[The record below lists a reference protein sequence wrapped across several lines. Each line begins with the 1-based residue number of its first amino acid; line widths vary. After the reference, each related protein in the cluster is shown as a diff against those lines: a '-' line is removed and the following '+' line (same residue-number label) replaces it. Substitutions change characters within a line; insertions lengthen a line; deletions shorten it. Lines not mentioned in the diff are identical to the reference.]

1 MTQLD
6 ESHPVL
12 AQPLRIGPKTLR
24 NRFVGAPMERNYCEI
39 DGTVTDAYVNY
50 LERRAEGGAALLF
63 AEASY
68 VRIDGKGRLRQ
79 LGVDDD
85 ERVPGI
91 RRLAAAVHLR
101 GALFG
106 MELNHGGRTAQGKVS
121 GFQPVAPSAI
131 PCMVAGGDMPME
143 LETEEVYDLVECYGE
158 AARRCVTAGV
168 DVISIHGAHGYLVQQ
183 FISPTTNLRADEFA
197 DPLRF
202 LNLVIEAVRANAS
215 DLAIGMR
222 ISAFEG
228 SDGGLDADSMFEIIS
243 AARLDLLDFLDVS
256 AGNYEAGQWIIQ
268 PGEFP
273 RGVLAPFAERYRSLG
288 LPVGVA
294 GRINAPETA
303 VSIVEGGQADF
314 VSMARA
320 LHADPDF
327 PRRAL
332 AGERYRPCIAC
343 NLCIDQL
350 GTGEAI
356 GCSVNPWVG
365 REREQRRPTSADLK
379 RSSVLV
385 IGAGPAGL
393 EAARALAQQ
402 GLDVE
407 LFERAKQI
415 GGQFA
420 LASTL
425 HEYPEYHNL
434 LGWYAAELD
443 HLGIRLHLG
452 VEVTPELLAEHSAD
466 AIVVATGGSGYLPAV
481 PGIDLPHVVDLRTFL
496 AAGAPAPTT
505 CTIFGADREGVAVA
519 DDLAAQGTRVLVVG
533 TQQSLAPDVGRRAK
547 MLVIPRLL
555 EDPKVRV
562 VLDVVLRRI
571 EPERVL
577 VSHNGSD
584 EWVDAPGPLLV
595 SQGVEPI
602 NDLVA
607 ASRALEPS
615 LGVEVIGDAGGN
627 GGSIQEGLRAAA
639 DAAQRVTLTSAAST
653 VWTTN

>member
-1 MTQLD
+1 
-6 ESHPVL
+6 
-12 AQPLRIGPKTLR
+12 
-24 NRFVGAPMERNYCEI
+24 
-39 DGTVTDAYVNY
+39 
-50 LERRAEGGAALLF
+50 
-63 AEASY
+63 
-68 VRIDGKGRLRQ
+68 
-79 LGVDDD
+79 
-85 ERVPGI
+85 
-91 RRLAAAVHLR
+91 LAAAEVEASRR
-101 GALFG
+101 GT
-106 MELNHGGRTAQGKVS
+106 RRID
-121 GFQPVAPSAI
+121 PYVA
-131 PCMVAGGDMPME
+131 E
-143 LETEEVYDLVECYGE
+143 W
-158 AARRCVTAGV
+158 
-168 DVISIHGAHGYLVQQ
+168 
-183 FISPTTNLRADEFA
+183 F
-197 DPLRF
+197 
-202 LNLVIEAVRANAS
+202 
-215 DLAIGMR
+215 
-222 ISAFEG
+222 
-228 SDGGLDADSMFEIIS
+228 
-243 AARLDLLDFLDVS
+243 
-256 AGNYEAGQWIIQ
+256 EAGEIPNI
-268 PGEFP
+268 
-273 RGVLAPFAERYRSLG
+273 RGLTRELGSLG
-288 LPVGVA
+288 LLGTHLQGYGCA
-294 GRINAPETA
+294 GMSATDYGLACLELEASDSGIRSL
-303 VSIVEGGQADF
+303 VSVQGSLAMFAIWRWGSEEQKLEWL
-314 VSMARA
+314 SRMA
-320 LHADPDF
+320 
-327 PRRAL
+327 
-332 AGERYRPCIAC
+332 
-343 NLCIDQL
+343 
-350 GTGEAI
+350 TGEAI

-571 EPERVL
+571 APERVL